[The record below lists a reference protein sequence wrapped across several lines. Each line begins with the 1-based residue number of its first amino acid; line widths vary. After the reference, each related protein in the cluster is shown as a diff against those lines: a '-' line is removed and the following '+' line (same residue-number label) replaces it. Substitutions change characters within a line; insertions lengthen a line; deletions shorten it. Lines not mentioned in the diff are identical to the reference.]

1 MDNVPGQS
9 HNPTPVNR
17 HSVVQP
23 VERKVSRGRRI
34 SKFQTVLI
42 AVGAIILV
50 ALLAFGGL
58 FLYQSRTGS
67 NIDGS
72 KYQAVFLSNGQVYF
86 GKLSPLNSEYMKL
99 NDIFYL
105 QTKSDTT
112 SGNPQATSSQTA
124 SDVQLIKLGNEI
136 HGPEDQMTISK
147 SQILFF
153 ENLKKDSKVSS
164 SIDSYQ
170 KK

>member
-50 ALLAFGGL
+50 ALLAFCG
-58 FLYQSRTGS
+58 
-67 NIDGS
+67 
-72 KYQAVFLSNGQVYF
+72 
-86 GKLSPLNSEYMKL
+86 
-99 NDIFYL
+99 
-105 QTKSDTT
+105 
-112 SGNPQATSSQTA
+112 
-124 SDVQLIKLGNEI
+124 
-136 HGPEDQMTISK
+136 
-147 SQILFF
+147 
-153 ENLKKDSKVSS
+153 
-164 SIDSYQ
+164 
-170 KK
+170 